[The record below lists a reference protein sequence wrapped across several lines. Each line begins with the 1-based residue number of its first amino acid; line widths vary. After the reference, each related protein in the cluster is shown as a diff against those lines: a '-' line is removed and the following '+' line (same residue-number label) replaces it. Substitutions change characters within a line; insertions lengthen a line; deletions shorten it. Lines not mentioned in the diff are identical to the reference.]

1 METTQSQIHGS
12 DDTSSP
18 TGPGEDRA
26 RDLGRR
32 VDNASAR
39 VQHSWVSATSTARE
53 RIGSTGEQLKYR
65 LQEAGE
71 KAKQK
76 LSVAKAQTI
85 SKAKDYK
92 VGAEHKVQ
100 EHPIRSVAIAF
111 GTGALV
117 GLLLRRKRR

>member
-1 METTQSQIHGS
+1 METTQNQIHGNE
-12 DDTSSP
+12 DTASP
-18 TGPGEDRA
+18 GPGEDRA

-32 VDNASAR
+32 VDSAASAR
-39 VQHSWVSATSTARE
+39 IQHSWMDKPKRLGS
-53 RIGSTGEQLKYR
+53 STGQQLKYR

-76 LSVAKAQTI
+76 LSVARAHTV

-92 VGAEHKVQ
+92 VNVEHKVQ

-111 GTGALV
+111 GTGAVV

>member
-1 METTQSQIHGS
+1 METTQNQIHGN
-12 DDTSSP
+12 DDTASP
-18 TGPGEDRA
+18 GLGEDRA

-32 VDNASAR
+32 VDSAASAR
-39 VQHSWVSATSTARE
+39 IQQTWMDKPKRL
-53 RIGSTGEQLKYR
+53 GNTGQQLKYR
-65 LQEAGE
+65 LQVAGE

-76 LSVAKAQTI
+76 LSVARAHTV

-92 VGAEHKVQ
+92 VNVEHKVQ

-111 GTGALV
+111 GTGAVV